1 MDYIL
6 LAETKP
12 AGTDGGDFLSGQ
24 WRIRQLNAILSD
36 AGNNCTLAN
45 NRFTLQPGTY
55 RIRATCP
62 AYRTQQH
69 KAGLWDHNGGQMG
82 FWVSGVVGTAKYAEQ
97 SYNAMNDSLVVG
109 RFTTTE
115 ARTFELRHRCAG
127 NVTGQG
133 MGVAA
138 GFGLEEV
145 YATVELWK
153 E

>member
-6 LAETKP
+6 LAEVKS
-12 AGTDGGDFLSGQ
+12 AGTDGGDFISSA
-24 WRIRQLNAILSD
+24 WRIRQLNTILSD
-36 AGNNCTLAN
+36 AGGNCVLAS

-55 RIRATCP
+55 RIRAVCP
-62 AYRTQQH
+62 AYRVQQH
-69 KAGLWDHNGGQMG
+69 KAGLWDHNGGQSG
-82 FWVSGVVGTAKYAEQ
+82 FWVAGVVGTARYAEQ

-109 RFTTTE
+109 RFTITE

-127 NVTGQG
+127 SVSGQG

-138 GFGLEEV
+138 GFGLDEV